1 MDNTRSG
8 AFFFS
13 FLFSTTQTAVTNIP
27 QEETQH
33 TLQHHTAP
41 RPPPDGSSSS
51 GASALD
57 HAGSEEQAD
66 PCMDM
71 DPANVNSMPPSG
83 GSSSSGASAVDHAG
97 KEYQEDISIDV
108 DVDRSTSLEGSA

>member
-1 MDNTRSG
+1 MPHRG
-8 AFFFS
+8 
-13 FLFSTTQTAVTNIP
+13 
-27 QEETQH
+27 
-33 TLQHHTAP
+33 
-41 RPPPDGSSSS
+41 GSSSS
-51 GASALD
+51 GALAVD
-57 HAGSEEQAD
+57 RAGSEQQAH

-71 DPANVNSMPPSG
+71 DPTNVNSMPPSG